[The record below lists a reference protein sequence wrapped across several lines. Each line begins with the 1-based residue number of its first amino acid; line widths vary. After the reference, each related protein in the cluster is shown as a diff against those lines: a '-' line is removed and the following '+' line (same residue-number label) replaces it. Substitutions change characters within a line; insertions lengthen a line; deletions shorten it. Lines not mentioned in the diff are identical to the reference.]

1 MTISTQLTMAV
12 ELHDNA
18 FYNLILST
26 VITQNMLPSILVQI
40 SNNCILTISIKVIVK
55 VVTVM
60 LIPIGN
66 RSTQQSILINV
77 ECLVQV

>member
-12 ELHDNA
+12 ELHDEA
-18 FYNLILST
+18 FSNLILST

-66 RSTQQSILINV
+66 RSTVNTYQ
-77 ECLVQV
+77 C

>member
-1 MTISTQLTMAV
+1 MAV
-12 ELHDNA
+12 ELHDEA
-18 FYNLILST
+18 FSNLILST

>member
-1 MTISTQLTMAV
+1 MAV

>member
-1 MTISTQLTMAV
+1 MAV
-12 ELHDNA
+12 ELHDEA
-18 FYNLILST
+18 FSNLILST

-66 RSTQQSILINV
+66 RSTVNTYQ
-77 ECLVQV
+77 C

>member
-12 ELHDNA
+12 ELHDEA
-18 FYNLILST
+18 FSNLIVST
-26 VITQNMLPSILVQI
+26 VITLNMLPSILVQI

-66 RSTQQSILINV
+66 RSTVNTYQ
-77 ECLVQV
+77 C

>member
-12 ELHDNA
+12 ELHDEA
-18 FYNLILST
+18 FSNLILST